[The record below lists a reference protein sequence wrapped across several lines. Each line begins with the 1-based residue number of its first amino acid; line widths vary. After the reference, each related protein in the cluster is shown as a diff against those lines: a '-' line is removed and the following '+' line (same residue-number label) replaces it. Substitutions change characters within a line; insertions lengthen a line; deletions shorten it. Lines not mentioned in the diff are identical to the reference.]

1 MWRKTRPSFF
11 ERVGVSHRWDDASGA
26 SYTDAKVEG
35 NGNPFTALG
44 SEAVEDVAWT
54 LLKACETVGNPWV
67 YKRVHTR

>member
-1 MWRKTRPSFF
+1 MEENAAILF
-11 ERVGVSHRWDDASGA
+11 VGGLGASHCWDDASGA
-26 SYTDAKVEG
+26 SYTDAKAEG

-44 SEAVEDVAWT
+44 SEAVEDFAWT

>member
-1 MWRKTRPSFF
+1 MEENAAIFF

-44 SEAVEDVAWT
+44 SEAVEDFAWP